1 MSDGIR
7 GEIGDI
13 ILFFNPPRF
22 RAFDTRLHLRPGIP
36 PLPLGHAWSPYTPD
50 SIAP

>member
-13 ILFFNPPRF
+13 ILFFIDPPRF
-22 RAFDTRLHLRPGIP
+22 RAFDTRLDLRPGIP
-36 PLPLGHAWSPYTPD
+36 PLP
-50 SIAP
+50 